1 MNREVLRMNRIEFA
15 RRMGKLLFGLFLFAL
30 GIVVTMK
37 ANLGFGPWE
46 VFHQGISL
54 KVGLSIGNVSI
65 LAGLLI
71 CVLVFLAGEK
81 LGLGTLLN
89 MVLIGFFMDR
99 ILALGII
106 PRMTGF
112 LPGLLMMFAGLFII
126 SLASYFYMG
135 SGFGAGP
142 RDSLMVALE
151 RKTGLAVGLCRG
163 IVEGSAVLLGWLL
176 GGPVGL
182 GTVLSAFGIGFCIQV
197 VFRSLG
203 FDARTVQHETLEV
216 TFRKLLPKNGG

>member
-1 MNREVLRMNRIEFA
+1 
-15 RRMGKLLFGLFLFAL
+15 
-30 GIVVTMK
+30 
-37 ANLGFGPWE
+37 
-46 VFHQGISL
+46 
-54 KVGLSIGNVSI
+54 
-65 LAGLLI
+65 
-71 CVLVFLAGEK
+71 
-81 LGLGTLLN
+81 
-89 MVLIGFFMDR
+89 
-99 ILALGII
+99 
-106 PRMTGF
+106 
-112 LPGLLMMFAGLFII
+112 MMFAGLFII

>member
-1 MNREVLRMNRIEFA
+1 MNRIEFA

>member
-112 LPGLLMMFAGLFII
+112 FPGLLMMFAGLFII